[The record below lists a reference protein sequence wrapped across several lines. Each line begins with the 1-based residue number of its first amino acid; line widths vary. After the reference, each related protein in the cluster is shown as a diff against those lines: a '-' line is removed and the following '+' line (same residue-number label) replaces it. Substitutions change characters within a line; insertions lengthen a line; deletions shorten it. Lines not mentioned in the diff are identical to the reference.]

1 VLSQRYISK
10 ELLHFVGRKKS
21 TEEQYRILVEV
32 LRSGWLIDPRVG
44 PSLRSTLQV
53 NFTGKFSDNER
64 YLPNVVCFC
73 DIPIGDLA
81 IHIEKYSAFGLSFLK
96 PFLVERGANPVF
108 YVARNAAVRHSL
120 EPSLEDYRRRFEVE
134 PGGIFVEGVARD
146 LYFDRML
153 QEYHDLFLWKL
164 PKALGVRQKEPGVLP
179 PVPALDPVQ
188 RFLDWYVFS
197 FIKFFDDSK
206 QDDDPDNYYM
216 EREWRMLG
224 GLHFSLDDV
233 YRVALPRDYASKLR
247 KDVPAY
253 AAQVTYSDE

>member
-1 VLSQRYISK
+1 MPSQRYISK
-10 ELLHFVGRKKS
+10 ELTHFVGRKTKA
-21 TEEQYRILVEV
+21 EAQYQILVEI
-32 LRSGWLIDPRVG
+32 LRDGWLIDPKVG
-44 PSLRSTLQV
+44 RSLSATLQV
-53 NFTGKFSDNER
+53 SFTGKWSDNDR

-73 DIPIGDLA
+73 DIPIGDLG
-81 IHIEKYSAFGLSFLK
+81 IHIAKYSAFGLSFLK

-108 YVARNAAVRHSL
+108 YIARNAAVCHNL
-120 EPSLEDYRRRFEVE
+120 EPYLEEYRRRFAVE
-134 PGGIFVEGVARD
+134 PGVFVEGVARD
-146 LYFDRML
+146 AYFDRML

-164 PKALGVRQKEPGVLP
+164 PEALGVRQEQPGVLP

-206 QDDDPDNYYM
+206 SDDDPENYYM

-224 GLHFSLDDV
+224 GLHFCLDDV
-233 YRVALPRDYASKLR
+233 YRVVLPREYAARLR

-253 AAQVTYSDE
+253 RGQLTFSDE